1 MSAHSLS
8 PAKVARD
15 GWVVALVILVALG
28 AIALLLFTPVDQ
40 HIGYMI
46 LFVAA
51 FTYMLYL
58 TRKTGEIAGT
68 THAVARV
75 TQDLAQAAV
84 QAAAVSQGMMAE
96 LRATRD
102 AQLAPYVVLSL
113 EVQDHVVRLVM
124 ENLGQ
129 SVAHNI
135 TLAWEAAPSRDLI
148 GGRAWAAFMTAPT
161 PTLAP
166 RQRLVAAWGSF
177 SEIAQHPA
185 LQQQYHVTVRYTG
198 DNVAVQYQGTDVL
211 DFAALAGS
219 EVAHQQQS
227 DALFARLDG
236 IAQALG
242 GTMKLLQQ
250 SHSQMVNQLGDLTH
264 ALEGSADAARA
275 GQSQMLGTL
284 QGITQAVTESV
295 ASANHTQV
303 QVLDSLTGISQ
314 AVAGTMETVNRA
326 QDQLADG
333 LLTLAANRSTP
344 EKAAPE
350 QAVQQFGSLVRQLDG
365 NWRKWQE
372 LRRAGNTTGAFAQPQ
387 MRQWVEGI
395 IAIAPTLPAAPIVI
409 ERLSGVALRLLNA
422 LNAAPADSA
431 ARNDIPTAIAELAEI
446 AGTFP
451 SAEESFLL

>member
-8 PAKVARD
+8 PARVARD
-15 GWVVALVILVALG
+15 GWVVALIVLVALG
-28 AIALLLFTPVDQ
+28 AVALLLFTPVDQ
-40 HIGYMI
+40 HISFML
-46 LFVAA
+46 LFVAT
-51 FTYMLYL
+51 FTYLL
-58 TRKTGEIAGT
+58 HLSRKTGEIAGT
-68 THAVARV
+68 THALARV

-84 QAAAVSQGMMAE
+84 QSAAVSQAMMAE

-102 AQLAPYVVLSL
+102 VQLAPYVVLSL

-129 SVAHNI
+129 TVAHNV
-135 TLAWEAAPSRDLI
+135 TLTWDALPARDLI
-148 GGRAWAAFMTAPT
+148 GGRAWAAFMTEPT

-177 SEIAQHPA
+177 SEIAKHPA
-185 LQQQYHVTVRYTG
+185 LAQQYRVAVRFTG
-198 DNVAVQYQGTDVL
+198 DNPTIQYGGTDVL
-211 DFAALAGS
+211 DFAALAGT

-250 SHSQMVNQLGDLTH
+250 SHNQMVNQLGDLTH

-284 QGITQAVTESV
+284 QGITQAVTDSV
-295 ASANHTQV
+295 ASANQAQA
-303 QVLDSLTGISQ
+303 QVLDSLTGITQ

-333 LLTLAANRSTP
+333 LLSLAANRSTP

-387 MRQWVEGI
+387 MRLWVEGI

-422 LNAAPADSA
+422 LNAAPQDST
-431 ARNDIPTAIAELAEI
+431 ARDDIPTGIAELSEI
-446 AGTFP
+446 AATFP
-451 SAEESFLL
+451 AAEESFLL

>member
-1 MSAHSLS
+1 MSAHSIS
-8 PAKVARD
+8 PTRVARD
-15 GWVVALVILVALG
+15 GWVVALLVLVALG
-28 AIALLLFTPVDQ
+28 AIALLLFTHVDQ
-40 HIGYMI
+40 RISFMI
-46 LFVAA
+46 LFVAS
-51 FTYMLYL
+51 FTYLLYL

-68 THAVARV
+68 THTIARA
-75 TQDLAQAAV
+75 TQDLAGAAV
-84 QAAAVSQGMMAE
+84 QASAVSQAMMAE

-129 SVAHNI
+129 SVAHNVM
-135 TLAWEAAPSRDLI
+135 LAWDALPARDLI
-148 GGRAWAAFMTAPT
+148 GGRAWAAFMTEPT
-161 PTLAP
+161 PALAP

-177 SEIAQHPA
+177 SEIAKHPA
-185 LQQQYHVTVRYTG
+185 LAQQYRVTVRFTG
-198 DNVAVQYQGTDVL
+198 DNPTLQYGGIDVL
-211 DFAALAGS
+211 DFAALAGT
-219 EVAHQQQS
+219 EVAYQQQS
-227 DALFARLDG
+227 DALFTRLDG

-250 SHSQMVNQLGDLTH
+250 SHSPDGEPTGRPRPRARGQRRRRPRRTV
-264 ALEGSADAARA
+264 ADDRHTARHHQSRDRVRRHRQPYA
-275 GQSQMLGTL
+275 GAGARFPQRHHPGRR
-284 QGITQAVTESV
+284 
-295 ASANHTQV
+295 
-303 QVLDSLTGISQ
+303 
-314 AVAGTMETVNRA
+314 GTMETVNRS
-326 QDQLADG
+326 QDQLAEG
-333 LLTLAANRSTP
+333 LLSIAANRAAP

-422 LNAAPADSA
+422 LNAPPADSA
-431 ARNDIPTAIAELAEI
+431 TRGDIPTAIAELTEI
-446 AGTFP
+446 AATFP
-451 SAEESFLL
+451 TAEESFLL